1 MKIILIAMVFSLMVV
16 LYASKLAYIQ
26 LVKKHLK
33 NEEWL
38 PIVNESGG
46 VYGKITRSLSLQ
58 ENKYYHPVIRIAL
71 MHKGKLFLKASSS
84 APDSKSFPW
93 DYPLARYLK
102 FNESLEDGVSHI
114 FNENNGKTSNLSARF
129 IVRYIHQET
138 KQMIYLYICNIAH
151 ETQLGQNFLNG
162 GKWWTPKQISENL
175 SSGIFSNLFEN
186 EYNLVSSTVLAATRL
201 MYDWD
206 CAN

>member
-1 MKIILIAMVFSLMVV
+1 
-16 LYASKLAYIQ
+16 
-26 LVKKHLK
+26 
-33 NEEWL
+33 
-38 PIVNESGG
+38 
-46 VYGKITRSLSLQ
+46 
-58 ENKYYHPVIRIAL
+58 
-71 MHKGKLFLKASSS
+71 
-84 APDSKSFPW
+84 
-93 DYPLARYLK
+93 
-102 FNESLEDGVSHI
+102 
-114 FNENNGKTSNLSARF
+114 
-129 IVRYIHQET
+129 
-138 KQMIYLYICNIAH
+138 MIYLYICNIAH